1 MRLCAVPISH
11 SQCFGMMET
20 SFLCATMVRQWITL
34 SLSSPLRGL
43 SVVSCCV
50 SVQRPEVSIVNNS
63 LERCNC
69 HVSCQLSCD
78 ARTCDDR
85 HAASPTSS
93 STKKWKTPKNSMQR
107 FPGSAFRW
115 EQPLSRRAA
124 YPGIGESVVI
134 ASWLSQN
141 VKTRPQKKVMTY
153 LLRVPVT
160 THTQAQRRRSAT

>member
-1 MRLCAVPISH
+1 MFWNDGNV
-11 SQCFGMMET
+11 
-20 SFLCATMVRQWITL
+20 LCATMVRQWVTSL
-34 SLSSPLRGL
+34 PPHLSRLSSSPPSCLLFSLSSPLL
-43 SVVSCCV
+43 SVVFRCLCCV

-78 ARTCDDR
+78 ARTCDER

-141 VKTRPQKKVMTY
+141 VKTRPQKK
-153 LLRVPVT
+153 
-160 THTQAQRRRSAT
+160 